1 MIFALSAL
9 QFSAYVALML
19 PVIVAVTLA
28 TSTQHDLIVSL
39 TADPSLSDFQAYLQ
53 VGIDVRDRGF
63 CLNRGVERLTS
74 CLPTARRG
82 C

>member
-1 MIFALSAL
+1 
-9 QFSAYVALML
+9 ML

-39 TADPSLSDFQAYLQ
+39 TADPSLSDFQAYLK

-63 CLNRGVERLTS
+63 CLNRGVERLDKLFAGGATGM
-74 CLPTARRG
+74 LTAV
-82 C
+82 